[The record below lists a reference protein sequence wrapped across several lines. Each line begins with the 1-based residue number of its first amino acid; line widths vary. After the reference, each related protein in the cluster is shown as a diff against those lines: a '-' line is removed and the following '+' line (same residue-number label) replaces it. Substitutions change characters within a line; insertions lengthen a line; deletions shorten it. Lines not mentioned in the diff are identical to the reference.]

1 MFTILLST
9 DRKLS
14 IQSFLVYNAM
24 QEQQD
29 ERFICFVRIP
39 MVFSYG
45 GHTNCIRLA
54 NCIQYTVL
62 MRLGREELKVCTTHL
77 P

>member
-24 QEQQD
+24 QEQRD

-39 MVFSYG
+39 MVFFNG
-45 GHTNCIRLA
+45 GHTYNVYALQSIDEIGKA
-54 NCIQYTVL
+54 GI
-62 MRLGREELKVCTTHL
+62 
-77 P
+77 